1 MFSESGDLLEVMF
14 SVHQVK
20 TSPFRDREG
29 TQDRVIGD
37 GVSFSKTRFA
47 FANNTIHSHDV
58 FENFRDNLFAG
69 HAARTDGVGRF
80 ASGGEVAETGDD
92 QTLPELAAA
101 VRAGARLARSEATFQ
116 VLDRAGVGQV
126 QVFEH
131 FRRAPFAFGMT
142 GKVIG
147 GHAVNRACDCVMK
160 PL

>member
-1 MFSESGDLLEVMF
+1 MVGD
-14 SVHQVK
+14 
-20 TSPFRDREG
+20 R
-29 TQDRVIGD
+29 
-37 GVSFSKTRFA
+37 VSFSKTRFA
-47 FANNTIHSHDV
+47 FANDSVHSRDV
-58 FENFRDNLFAG
+58 FENFRDNLFAR

-80 ASGGEVAETGDD
+80 ASCGQVAEAGDD

-101 VRAGARLARSEATFQ
+101 VRSGARLARSQATFQ
-116 VLDRAGVGQV
+116 VLDGAGVGQV

-147 GHAVNRACDCVMK
+147 GHAVNRACDCVTQ